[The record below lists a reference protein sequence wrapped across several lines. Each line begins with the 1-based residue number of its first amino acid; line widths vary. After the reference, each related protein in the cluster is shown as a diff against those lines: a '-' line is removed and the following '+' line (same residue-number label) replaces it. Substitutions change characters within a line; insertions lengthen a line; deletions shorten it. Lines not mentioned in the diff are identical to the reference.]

1 MKLQSLI
8 STVDSL
14 KKNTFTDEVKVSWV
28 NEVEG
33 LIQTDVLRISID
45 DVVQYTTQD
54 DPTLLVKPP
63 HDRLYRYYLE
73 AMICYEQE
81 EYDRYNNCIDL
92 FNQHLNDYVRWVAET
107 LHPQDELAVFQ
118 GYYLSAYTIAVSLGF
133 VGTEEEWIASL
144 KGDKG
149 DPFEYEDF
157 TSEQLQNLTEGIQE
171 YATEQAIAAAEGS
184 VTQAAN
190 DAASNAANQVE
201 QQLASY
207 VESAANCAADSASSA
222 QEAARFAQSASNAAQ
237 QAADAVRQDLQSI
250 ADDAEQSAIQAQD
263 YAHDAELSSNMSL
276 FSANNARDHAENAQ
290 SHSNAASTAA
300 DQAAQSAAQAAAS
313 ASAADKAASTAE
325 TAAQS
330 ASDAAGTASAAASTA
345 EKAAVTAQAAV
356 GKTSYIGDNGN
367 WYEWDAGTNSFV
379 DTGRSASA
387 LLDQNGN
394 QIKFWF
400 GTVAEYNQLNE
411 IRSDTYYNILE
422 GTV

>member
-1 MKLQSLI
+1 MKLKSLI

-14 KKNTFTDEVKVSWV
+14 KKNTFSDEVKVSWI

-33 LIQTDVLRISID
+33 MIQTDVLRISID

-107 LHPQDELAVFQ
+107 LHPQDELAVFH

-171 YATEQAIAAAEGS
+171 YATEQAIAAAEGK

-190 DAASNAANQVE
+190 DAAAAVE
-201 QQLASY
+201 QNVKAYADAAAQSAS
-207 VESAANCAADSASSA
+207 EAKSSASSA
-222 QEAARFAQSASNAAQ
+222 QSSADKADAAQ
-237 QAADAVRQDLQSI
+237 QLA
-250 ADDAEQSAIQAQD
+250 
-263 YAHDAELSSNMSL
+263 
-276 FSANNARDHAENAQ
+276 
-290 SHSNAASTAA
+290 AASATSAKQDGDAA
-300 DQAAQSAAQAAAS
+300 AASAAQAAVS
-313 ASAADKAASTAE
+313 ASTAE
-325 TAAQS
+325 TAAKS
-330 ASDAAGTASAAASTA
+330 VSNAAETASSAASAA
-345 EKAAVTAQAAV
+345 EKAAASAQAAV

-367 WYEWDAGTNSFV
+367 WYEWDAATNSFV

-422 GTV
+422 GTP

>member
-1 MKLQSLI
+1 MKLKSLI

-14 KKNTFTDEVKVSWV
+14 KKNTFSDEVKVSWI

-33 LIQTDVLRISID
+33 MIQTDVLRISID

-171 YATEQAIAAAEGS
+171 YATEQAIAAAEGK

-190 DAASNAANQVE
+190 DAAAAVE
-201 QQLASY
+201 QNVKAY
-207 VESAANCAADSASSA
+207 ADAA
-222 QEAARFAQSASNAAQ
+222 AQSASEAKNHAFSAETSSSTAYISSNIAQ
-237 QAADAVRQDLQSI
+237 EHADAAKGYR
-250 ADDAEQSAIQAQD
+250 DAAAT
-263 YAHDAELSSNMSL
+263 
-276 FSANNARDHAENAQ
+276 SAN
-290 SHSNAASTAA
+290 
-300 DQAAQSAAQAAAS
+300 QAAQSASQAAAS
-313 ASAADKAASTAE
+313 ASAAGKAASTAE
-325 TAAQS
+325 TAAKS
-330 ASDAAGTASAAASTA
+330 VSNAAETASSAASAA
-345 EKAAVTAQAAV
+345 EKAAASAQAAV

-367 WYEWDAGTNSFV
+367 WYEWDAATNSFV

-400 GTVAEYNQLNE
+400 GTVAEYNRLDE

-422 GTV
+422 GTP